1 MARHSRRGRRPGS
14 SCWTEPV
21 PLFSDGSPERRTDAQ
36 REQYHALELETVTLR
51 VQLENALDQNR
62 DLRDRVQQL
71 EAREERM
78 ARALRRAIRP
88 APPVAP
94 AAPAAPAAPVGPQI
108 GPRALQAIEAFAGR
122 NRELGQHLMREA
134 LALLAA
140 DPALDDK
147 VLAAKIVEGESP
159 DMLDDDDELAA
170 AAGRIIPGGSL

>member
-1 MARHSRRGRRPGS
+1 MA
-14 SCWTEPV
+14 
-21 PLFSDGSPERRTDAQ
+21 LFSDGTPERIANALQ
-36 REQYHALELETVTLR
+36 KQYHELELETVTLR
-51 VQLENALDQNR
+51 VQLQNALDQNR

-71 EAREERM
+71 EARDERM

-88 APPVAP
+88 AAPP
-94 AAPAAPAAPVGPQI
+94 AAPAAAAAAPVGPQI

-122 NRELGQHLMREA
+122 NRELGQHLMHEA

-140 DPALDDK
+140 DPTLDDT

-159 DMLDDDDELAA
+159 DLLDDDDELAA